1 MLVRNRRNRCHILL
15 TRLCPGNKATP
26 GTAPGSADIN
36 HEIHPKDNRYLI
48 LHEYLGFEPGDV
60 QGLQAIREFISY
72 RTEPSRSAA
81 EKLHAVW

>member
-1 MLVRNRRNRCHILL
+1 M
-15 TRLCPGNKATP
+15 
-26 GTAPGSADIN
+26 APGRADIN

-48 LHEYLGFEPGDV
+48 FHEYVGLGPGNV